1 MGQRP
6 GMYGNKYSNSILNL
20 RPRPPSLTCPHRYHP
35 LQVVVR
41 VRRRPPY
48 LHRSGHHHHSYRI
61 FLP

>member
-20 RPRPPSLTCPHRYHP
+20 GPRPPSLTCPHRYHP
-35 LQVVVR
+35 LHVILR
-41 VRRRPPY
+41 VRRQFSH
-48 LHRSGHHHHSYRI
+48 LHRFHHHHSYRF